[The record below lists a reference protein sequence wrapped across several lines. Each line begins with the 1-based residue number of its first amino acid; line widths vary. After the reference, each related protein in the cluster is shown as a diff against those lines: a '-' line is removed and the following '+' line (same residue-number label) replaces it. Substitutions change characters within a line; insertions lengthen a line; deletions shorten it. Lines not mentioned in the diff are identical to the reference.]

1 VTVPV
6 LRFSRDKRGYE
17 HFYLVQP
24 IGRQG
29 RSRPRILYWFRT
41 PPNVRVG
48 RHLFEDDTRRAL
60 ETRFPDMTFEW
71 DKLLA
76 TPIPPPDTSERW
88 RERRRLGRTAKA
100 ATRFESDQPGEDEA
114 AEPAVGLGAPEVEP
128 VAARA
133 AVDVPADAP
142 PARAQRRRS
151 RRGRRDRRPTDARR
165 VGANDAAAGAAEPQE
180 PVADRGLSDRDD

>member
-1 VTVPV
+1 LTVPV

-24 IGRQG
+24 TGRQG
-29 RSRPRILYWFRT
+29 EVRSPILYWFRT

-48 RHLFEDDTRRAL
+48 RHLLDDDTRRAI

-88 RERRRLGRTAKA
+88 RERRRPGRAAKA
-100 ATRFESDQPGEDEA
+100 ATRFGSDQPGEDELA
-114 AEPAVGLGAPEVEP
+114 AGLGAPEAES
-128 VAARA
+128 VAAGA
-133 AVDVPADAP
+133 AIDVPVVTPPADA
-142 PARAQRRRS
+142 RRRRS
-151 RRGRRDRRPTDARR
+151 RRGRRTRRQTDARR
-165 VGANDAAAGAAEPQE
+165 VGVNDATAEAAEPQE
-180 PVADRGLSDRDD
+180 AVADDGDRDHD